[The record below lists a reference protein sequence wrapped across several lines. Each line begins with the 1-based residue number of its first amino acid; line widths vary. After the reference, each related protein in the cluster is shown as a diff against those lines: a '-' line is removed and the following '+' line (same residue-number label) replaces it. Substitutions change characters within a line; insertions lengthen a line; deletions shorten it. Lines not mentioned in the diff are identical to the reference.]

1 MPGCCHTLSPSPMIS
16 HVRWNFRISIDKHD
30 RNLLTLLKMND
41 HVLSMNYW
49 KTGEMESDTTVF
61 CKKET
66 IEWTISS
73 LEKPIIKNRRIWRGS
88 SLKSGEI
95 ESPCRGC
102 RQLYQWPFGEI
113 QRAGNPTNATHMW
126 DLLSLYSKSPIFGW
140 FPSLF
145 KSNLPPNFP
154 NFHFKSLFL
163 SFRSF
168 HRFAYTTNTKMDEL
182 AREQDVLTENM
193 YVFSNA
199 ITL

>member
-1 MPGCCHTLSPSPMIS
+1 M
-16 HVRWNFRISIDKHD
+16 SIC
-30 RNLLTLLKMND
+30 LP
-41 HVLSMNYW
+41 
-49 KTGEMESDTTVF
+49 
-61 CKKET
+61 
-66 IEWTISS
+66 
-73 LEKPIIKNRRIWRGS
+73 EKPIIKNRRIWRGS

-163 SFRSF
+163 SIKWNSLFLRQLWYELLTHVLCPLNTLIDF
-168 HRFAYTTNTKMDEL
+168 VFCPFYWYCLAFERLAFAIPLDCPL
-182 AREQDVLTENM
+182 ENILQM
-193 YVFSNA
+193 S
-199 ITL
+199 